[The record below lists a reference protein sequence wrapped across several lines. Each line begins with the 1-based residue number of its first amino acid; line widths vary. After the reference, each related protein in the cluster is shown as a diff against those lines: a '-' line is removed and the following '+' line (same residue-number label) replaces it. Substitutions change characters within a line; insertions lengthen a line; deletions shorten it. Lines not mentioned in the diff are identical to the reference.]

1 MGNAGRHTMTD
12 QHRYPE
18 NADEAEEFLGGLRF
32 DDSAP
37 APEIPGA
44 DAVVTVSRTVI
55 SPVSRNAVD

>member
-1 MGNAGRHTMTD
+1 MTD

-32 DDSAP
+32 DDSEP